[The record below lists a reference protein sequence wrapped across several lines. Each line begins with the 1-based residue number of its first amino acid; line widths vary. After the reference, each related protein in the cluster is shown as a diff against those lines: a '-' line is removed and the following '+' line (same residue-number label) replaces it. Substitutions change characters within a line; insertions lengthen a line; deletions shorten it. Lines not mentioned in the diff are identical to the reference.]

1 MEPGTFWLLVAGAAS
16 AGFVNGLAGFGTAL
30 FSLGFWLQVLP
41 PVQAV
46 ALSVAVSVVT
56 GMQGLWVVRH
66 HILDQPR
73 RLLRFLIPALVGVP
87 LGLYALAYIEP
98 RPLKL
103 LIAGFLILYGLF
115 FVARR
120 ALPRFNRRTPGWDAF
135 IGFLG
140 GILGGLAGLS
150 GALPAMWCALRPW
163 PRQETRAVL
172 QPFNVAVLG
181 LTAAYLALRGAY
193 DTATLQSLG
202 IALGVAVVMAQLGI
216 ATFKRMNDSQF
227 RWLLIV
233 LMLLSGSALMLR
245 EIA

>member
-1 MEPGTFWLLVAGAAS
+1 MEPGTLWLLIAGAAS

-30 FSLGFWLQVLP
+30 FSLGFWLQVFP

-46 ALSVAVSVVT
+46 AMGVAVSVVT
-56 GMQGLWVVRH
+56 GLQGLWVVRS

-73 RLLRFLIPALVGVP
+73 RLLRFLIPALLGVP
-87 LGLYALAYIEP
+87 LGVYALAYVEP

-115 FVARR
+115 FLARR

-135 IGFLG
+135 VGFLG

-172 QPFNVAVLG
+172 QPFNVAVLA
-181 LTAAYLALRGAY
+181 LTGVTLAWRGAY
-193 DTATLQSLG
+193 DAATLQRLAV
-202 IALGVAVVMAQLGI
+202 ALVVAVGMAQLGI
-216 ATFKRMNDSQF
+216 ATFKRINDTQF

-233 LMLLSGSALMLR
+233 LMFLSGTALMLR
-245 EIA
+245 ELN